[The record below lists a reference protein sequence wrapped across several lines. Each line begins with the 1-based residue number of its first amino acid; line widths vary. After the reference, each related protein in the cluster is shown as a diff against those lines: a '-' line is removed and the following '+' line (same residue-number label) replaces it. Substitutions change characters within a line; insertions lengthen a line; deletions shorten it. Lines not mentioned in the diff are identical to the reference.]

1 MSQTHAVFLHAD
13 GSAEVRE
20 VRLDERDRPPRF
32 VQSKT
37 RRLDVPLADFEL
49 TPDGV
54 EYPIYRE
61 VTP

>member
-37 RRLDVPLADFEL
+37 RRLGAVADFEL

>member
-37 RRLDVPLADFEL
+37 RRLGAAADFEL
-49 TPDGV
+49 TSDGV

-61 VTP
+61 VVR